1 MVTSKRRITAYK
13 LQKVADV
20 FGGLSHPSRLEILEF
35 MEDGEERSVGEILKY
50 MKIEPTL
57 LTHHL
62 TKMKQLGILESHKE
76 GRNIYYRLALRE
88 ITNVFD
94 CIQNCKI

>member
-1 MVTSKRRITAYK
+1 METVKRKISPYK
-13 LQKVADV
+13 LKKVADI
-20 FGGLSHPSRLEILEF
+20 FGGLAHPSRLEILEL
-35 MEDGEERSVGEILKY
+35 MEDGAERSVGEILDH

-62 TKMKQLGILESHKE
+62 SKMKHIGILESYKE
-76 GRNIYYRLALRE
+76 GRNIYYKIALSE
-88 ITNVFD
+88 IINIFD

>member
-1 MVTSKRRITAYK
+1 MEAVKRKISSYK
-13 LQKVADV
+13 LKRVADV
-20 FGGLSHPSRLEILEF
+20 FGGLAHPSRLEILEF
-35 MEDGEERSVGEILKY
+35 MEDGQERTVGEILKY
-50 MKIEPTL
+50 MQIEPTL

-62 TKMKQLGILESHKE
+62 SKMKHLGILESYKE
-76 GRNIYYRLALRE
+76 GRNIYYKLCLTE